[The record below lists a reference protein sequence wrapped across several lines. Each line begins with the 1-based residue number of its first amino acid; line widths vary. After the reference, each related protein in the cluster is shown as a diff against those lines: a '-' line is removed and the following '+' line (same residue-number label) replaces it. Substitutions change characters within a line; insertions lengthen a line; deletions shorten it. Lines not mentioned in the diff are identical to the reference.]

1 MKQIPLSPALRSSM
15 CHSSGI
21 LEGDEPGR
29 SLATWSSEAGTGKHH
44 CQGQRSGS
52 VLTLYSRGPRL
63 TLSHDV
69 RNRFSEALA
78 YTPPDFSSLCVR
90 QPPMFIHGRLACLGA
105 CLWAFLS
112 FSTIPQP
119 FLLLPV
125 GNSYFPTPT

>member
-1 MKQIPLSPALRSSM
+1 MKQIPLSPALCSSV

-21 LEGDEPGR
+21 LEGDEPGH
-29 SLATWSSEAGTGKHH
+29 SLARWSSGAGTGKHH

-90 QPPMFIHGRLACLGA
+90 QPPMFIHVVSMPRGLSLGIFE
-105 CLWAFLS
+105 FLY
-112 FSTIPQP
+112 
-119 FLLLPV
+119 
-125 GNSYFPTPT
+125 NSPARFTFPCR